1 MGKELTYMLY
11 PSVQQMTDDKVNRY
25 ALVIAT
31 AKGAR
36 IITEKAVKERE
47 EIENRRDAKDQR
59 PQLTPDSVNEKA
71 VSLTIAKICEGEF
84 QVIIPETPKKG

>member
-1 MGKELTYMLY
+1 
-11 PSVQQMTDDKVNRY
+11 MTSKDINRY

-36 IITEKAVKERE
+36 IITDKLSKERE
-47 EIENRRDAKDQR
+47 EAELRRDAKDTK

-71 VSLTIAKICEGEF
+71 VSVTIERLCTGEYK
-84 QVIIPETPKKG
+84 VVLPEELKKN